1 MGQAILFWF
10 EVAVALVS
18 AVVVVTHRNPVYS
31 VMSLV
36 ITLVSLAAMFVM
48 LAGHLLGVLLVLVY
62 AGAILVLFLFVIML
76 LNVGQEPRGLP
87 RGRLQRWGAVAGAA
101 LFGGA
106 LFALQQGALAPPR
119 LPITPE
125 DVSLKPIARM
135 LFGEY
140 LLVFEMTGLLLLAAV
155 IAATVLA
162 RRPEPKPEAAD
173 AGGES

>member
-1 MGQAILFWF
+1 MAEVTLFWSAVF
-10 EVAVALVS
+10 VAVIS
-18 AVVVVTHRNPVYS
+18 SVVVVTHRNPVYS

-36 ITLVSLAAMFVM
+36 LTLISLAMLFIM
-48 LAGHLLGVLLVLVY
+48 LAGHLIGVLLVLVY

-76 LNVGQEPRGLP
+76 LNVGQEPRGLS

-106 LFALQQGALAPPR
+106 LVALQQGAMAPPR

-125 DVSLKPIARM
+125 DVALKPIARV

-162 RRPEPKPEAAD
+162 RRPDPKPESE
-173 AGGES
+173 AGGEG